1 MSYPHRPLIRGG
13 TYFVTTR
20 CINSEPM
27 LLRSELKELVLASI
41 SKAQEK
47 YSFELSAFVVLDD
60 QVKLTIRT
68 LNSKDTISRIM
79 QHIKAN
85 ITRKVNRM
93 TFRTGTIWN
102 ERFSSIVVLCI
113 RETHDFIRKSI
124 LLMSGELKDGTFVP
138 YPDPY
143 GSFSTYSGNSQ
154 SILTV
159 TVHEAF
165 TMLNGMRCGVK
176 GWLHDFGWI

>member
-1 MSYPHRPLIRGG
+1 MSYPHRPLICRG

-20 CINSEPM
+20 CINNEAM
-27 LLRSELKELVLASI
+27 LLSSEFKALVLDSI

-47 YSFELSAFVVLDD
+47 YSFELSAFMVLNN

-68 LNSKDTISRIM
+68 LNTKDTISKIM

-85 ITRKVNRM
+85 TTRKVNRM
-93 TFRTGTIWN
+93 MFRTGTIWN
-102 ERFSSIVVLCI
+102 ERFTSIVVLCI
-113 RETHDFIRKSI
+113 RETFDFIRKSI
-124 LLMSGELKDGTFVP
+124 MLMSGELKDGAFVP

-143 GSFSTYSGNSQ
+143 GSFSAYSGHPPGVPR
-154 SILTV
+154 I

-165 TMLNGMRCGVK
+165 TMLNRIHDGMKV
-176 GWLHDFGWI
+176 WLHDFGWK